1 MPAMPTDAILTAT
14 RQFLGIDPSVSVLLV
29 PIKRGASGRTIVRLK
44 PEGRPSLIGIYYT
57 NDREDNASFV
67 AAAEFLRKARMN
79 VPEILYN
86 NPHKRVIL
94 AEDLGDVDL
103 LSLRDRPWGERAA
116 FYSSALEQIDRL
128 FYTRPPKELHLQPPF
143 NAALYQWEQAYF
155 LEHLIETHLGRSIRG
170 LLDHPALV
178 SLRERMGA
186 SARHLIHRDF
196 QSQNLMIHQEK
207 TWMID
212 FQGLRY
218 GRQEYDLASLVYD
231 PYMAHTADERENL
244 LALWEEIA
252 DERPDPGILRDC
264 AIQRLMQALGAYG
277 NIVHL
282 RGDESYRPFIP
293 IAAASLR
300 ELITGTDLEEVLAG
314 LLEEALS
321 TANG

>member
-1 MPAMPTDAILTAT
+1 MPTDSILTAT
-14 RQFLGIDPSVSVLLV
+14 RQFLGVDPSVSVLLV

-57 NDREDNASFV
+57 HDREDNASFV
-67 AAAEFLRKARMN
+67 AVAEFLRRARMN
-79 VPEILYN
+79 VPQILYD

-94 AEDLGDVDL
+94 TEDLGDIDL
-103 LSLRDRPWGERAA
+103 LSLKDSPWEARAP
-116 FYSSALEQIDRL
+116 YYTSALEQIDRL

-143 NAALYQWEQAYF
+143 DAALYQWEQAYF
-155 LEHLIETHLGRSIRG
+155 LEYLVETHLGRSIRG

-196 QSQNLMIHQEK
+196 QSQNLMVHQEK
-207 TWMID
+207 TWLID

-218 GRQEYDLASLVYD
+218 GRQEYDLASLIFD
-231 PYMAHTADERENL
+231 PYMAHSADEREKI
-244 LALWEEIA
+244 LAIWEDIA

-277 NIVHL
+277 HIVHL

-300 ELITGTDLEEVLAG
+300 ELIAGTELEDVLAE
-314 LLEEALS
+314 LLEETLA
-321 TANG
+321 TAK